1 MYYLYL
7 FTLTM
12 TIDKL
17 TLPLCLSS
25 HGHLPTED
33 FRVSQAKLPAFSHS
47 ESFHTVQSQSH
58 QSSKASWQ
66 HWYHDNAD
74 TIPSA
79 CKHSPSP
86 LSSAHEFTN
95 KPRATL
101 WAIKEQQQFWDASW
115 WRQNERVSLF
125 KLNSLGPSAFAGELI
140 WHMAIGWIYLRKSL
154 CPWLIDQ
161 SSSPCLLCT
170 FCNGW
175 LRKEAMQ
182 VHLKKP

>member
-1 MYYLYL
+1 
-7 FTLTM
+7 M

-47 ESFHTVQSQSH
+47 ESFYTVQSQSH

-125 KLNSLGPSAFAGELI
+125 KLNSMGPSAFAGELI
-140 WHMAIGWIYLRKSL
+140 WYMAIGWIYLRKSL